1 MKKIV
6 KRNKA
11 WLGAVIGT
19 ATNIAGSIIGGN
31 AQKKAARA
39 QARAQNRQATLEMAN
54 NLSNAYGDQEYVDDF
69 QNKIAFRNGGRV
81 KRTKL
86 YSCGGKRKFS
96 CGGKRKFSC
105 GGKRKF
111 SCGGRK
117 RYEDGGLKLWDGA
130 NDLGSII
137 SGVGSSVGGVIQ
149 QNGVASAQR
158 TMIQPVVNTAVTAK
172 QEIKKPSYLRSD
184 NVQQQAYRCGGYI
197 LKRRK

>member
-96 CGGKRKFSC
+96 CGG
-105 GGKRKF
+105 
-111 SCGGRK
+111 RK

-158 TMIQPVVNTAVTAK
+158 TMIQPVVNTAGTAK

-184 NVQQQAYRCGGYI
+184 NAQQQAYRCGGYI

>member
-11 WLGAVIGT
+11 WLGAVIGA
-19 ATNIAGSIIGGN
+19 ATGIAGSIIGGN

-69 QNKIAFRNGGRV
+69 QNKITFRNGGRV

-86 YSCGGKRKFS
+86 Y
-96 CGGKRKFSC
+96 
-105 GGKRKF
+105 

-137 SGVGSSVGGVIQ
+137 SGIGNTVRGVIQ
-149 QNGVASAQR
+149 QNGAANTQR
-158 TMIQPVVNTAVTAK
+158 TMIQPVVNPAGTAK

>member
-105 GGKRKF
+105 GG
-111 SCGGRK
+111 RK

-130 NDLGSII
+130 NDLGSVI
-137 SGVGSSVGGVIQ
+137 SDVGSAVGGVIQ
-149 QNGVASAQR
+149 QNGAASAQR
-158 TMIQPVVNTAVTAK
+158 TMIQPVVNTAGTAK

>member
-86 YSCGGKRKFS
+86 YSCGGKR
-96 CGGKRKFSC
+96 RFSC

-137 SGVGSSVGGVIQ
+137 SGIGNTVGGVIQ
-149 QNGVASAQR
+149 QNGAANAQR
-158 TMIQPVVNTAVTAK
+158 TMIQPVVNPAGTAK

>member
-1 MKKIV
+1 MKKVV
-6 KRNKA
+6 KRDKA
-11 WLGAVIGT
+11 WLGAVIGA
-19 ATNIAGSIIGGN
+19 ATGIAGSIISGN

-54 NLSNAYGDQEYVDDF
+54 NLSNAYGNQEYVDDF
-69 QNKIAFRNGGRV
+69 QNKITFRNGGRV

-86 YSCGGKRKFS
+86 YSCGGKR
-96 CGGKRKFSC
+96 R
-105 GGKRKF
+105 F

-137 SGVGSSVGGVIQ
+137 NGIGSTVGNVIQ
-149 QNGVASAQR
+149 QNGAASAQR
-158 TMIQPVVNTAVTAK
+158 TMIQPVVNTAGMAK
-172 QEIKKPSYLRSD
+172 QEIKKPSYLRND
-184 NVQQQAYRCGGYI
+184 NVEQQAYRCGGYI

>member
-19 ATNIAGSIIGGN
+19 ATGIAGSVISGN

-86 YSCGGKRKFS
+86 YSCGGKRKF
-96 CGGKRKFSC
+96 FC

-117 RYEDGGLKLWDGA
+117 RYEDGGLKLWDDA

-137 SGVGSSVGGVIQ
+137 NGVGNAAGGVIQ
-149 QNGVASAQR
+149 QNGAANAQR
-158 TMIQPVVNTAVTAK
+158 TMIQHVVNTVGTAK

>member
-69 QNKIAFRNGGRV
+69 QNKITFRNGGRV

-86 YSCGGKRKFS
+86 YSCGGKR
-96 CGGKRKFSC
+96 RFSC

-137 SGVGSSVGGVIQ
+137 SDVGSAVGGVIQ
-149 QNGVASAQR
+149 QNGATSAQR
-158 TMIQPVVNTAVTAK
+158 TMIQPVVNTAGTAK

>member
-11 WLGAVIGT
+11 WLGAVIGA
-19 ATNIAGSIIGGN
+19 ATEIAGNLIGGN
-31 AQKKAARA
+31 AQKKAAKA

-69 QNKIAFRNGGRV
+69 QNKITFRNGGRI

-96 CGGKRKFSC
+96 CGG
-105 GGKRKF
+105 
-111 SCGGRK
+111 RK
-117 RYEDGGLKLWDGA
+117 RYESGGLKLWDGA
-130 NDLGSII
+130 NDLSSII
-137 SGVGSSVGGVIQ
+137 GGVGNAIGGAIQ
-149 QNGVASAQR
+149 QNSAASAQR
-158 TMIQPVVNTAVTAK
+158 TMIQPVVNPAGMAK
-172 QEIKKPSYLRSD
+172 QEIKKPSYLRD
-184 NVQQQAYRCGGYI
+184 YNIQQQAYRCGGYI